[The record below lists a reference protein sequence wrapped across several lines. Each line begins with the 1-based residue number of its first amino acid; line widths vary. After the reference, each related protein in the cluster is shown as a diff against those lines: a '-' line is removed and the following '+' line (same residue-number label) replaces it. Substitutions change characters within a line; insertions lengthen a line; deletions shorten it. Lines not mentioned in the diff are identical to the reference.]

1 MRARNGQRRTI
12 TSMSAVVTIVQ
23 MSKKETV
30 ERVFEN
36 VRSGAQGE
44 TFSRAFTCPQ
54 QIALGSDDV
63 TY

>member
-1 MRARNGQRRTI
+1 
-12 TSMSAVVTIVQ
+12 MSAVVTIVQ